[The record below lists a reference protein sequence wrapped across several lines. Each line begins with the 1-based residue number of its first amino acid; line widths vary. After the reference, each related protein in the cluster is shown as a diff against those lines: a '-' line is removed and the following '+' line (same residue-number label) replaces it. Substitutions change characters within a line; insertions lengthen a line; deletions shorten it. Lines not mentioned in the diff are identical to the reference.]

1 MDVTPLIP
9 EGRQLV
15 EAYGDGG
22 FKVSGT
28 AYRGA
33 IIVFPGHTLAWA
45 ADSFAKLTSADFA
58 AVRAAGEAGETS
70 LMLLGCGPRMLMLPA
85 ALRQELRAA
94 GIVSEVMDTGAAC
107 RTYNVLLAE
116 GRRVCAALL
125 PVA

>member
-28 AYRGA
+28 AYKGA
-33 IIVFPGHTLAWA
+33 VMVFPGHTLSWEITAF
-45 ADSFAKLTSADFA
+45 ADLTPAHFAP
-58 AVRAAGEAGETS
+58 VIAAGEAGEIS
-70 LMLLGCGPRMLMLPA
+70 LMLLGCGLRMQMMPA
-85 ALRQELRAA
+85 PLRQTLRAA
-94 GIVSEVMDTGAAC
+94 GIVTEVMDTGAAC

-116 GRRVCAALL
+116 GRRVCAAMLA
-125 PVA
+125 VD

>member
-28 AYRGA
+28 AYQGA
-33 IIVFPGHTLAWA
+33 IIVFPGQTLAWKVEA
-45 ADSFAKLTSADFA
+45 FADLTLGHLAP
-58 AVRAAGEAGETS
+58 VIAAGEAGEVS
-70 LMLLGCGPRMLMLPA
+70 LMLLGCGPRMLMLPPP
-85 ALRQELRAA
+85 LRQSVRAA
-94 GIVSEVMDTGAAC
+94 GIVTEVMDTGAAC

-116 GRRVCAALL
+116 GRKVCAAMFA
-125 PVA
+125 VD

>member
-33 IIVFPGHTLAWA
+33 IIVFPARTLAWSP
-45 ADSFAKLTSADFA
+45 DSFADLNLQHLAPILS
-58 AVRAAGEAGETS
+58 AGEAGETS

-85 ALRQELRAA
+85 PLRQAVRAA
-94 GIVSEVMDTGAAC
+94 GIVTEVMDTGAAC

-116 GRRVCAALL
+116 GRKVCAAMFA
-125 PVA
+125 VD

>member
-9 EGRQLV
+9 EGRQMV
-15 EAYGDGG
+15 DAYGDGG

-33 IIVFPGHTLAWA
+33 VIVFPTRSVSWA
-45 ADSFAKLTSADFA
+45 VTDFA
-58 AVRAAGEAGETS
+58 ALTLDDFAPILAAGRDGEVS
-70 LMLLGCGPRMLMLPA
+70 LMLLGCGPRMLLLPG
-85 ALRQELRAA
+85 ALRQGLRSA

-116 GRRVCAALL
+116 GRQVCAAMLA
-125 PVA
+125 VE

>member
-9 EGRQLV
+9 EGRQMV

-22 FKVSGT
+22 FKISGT

-33 IIVFPGHTLAWA
+33 VIVFPQRSIAWPV
-45 ADSFAKLTSADFA
+45 SDFA
-58 AVRAAGEAGETS
+58 ALTLDDFAPILEAGKAGEIS
-70 LMLLGCGPRMLMLPA
+70 LMLLGCGPRMLMMPG
-85 ALRQELRAA
+85 ALRQAVRAT

-116 GRRVCAALL
+116 GRQVCAAMLA
-125 PVA
+125 VE

>member
-28 AYRGA
+28 AYKGA
-33 IIVFPGHTLAWA
+33 VIVFPGRTQSWDAG
-45 ADSFAKLTSADFA
+45 SFADLTLDHFVPVVA
-58 AVRAAGEAGETS
+58 AGAAGEVS

-85 ALRQELRAA
+85 ALRQPLRAA
-94 GIVSEVMDTGAAC
+94 GIVAEVMDTGAAC

-116 GRRVCAALL
+116 GRRVCAAMLA
-125 PVA
+125 VD